1 MNTLEQAKYK
11 FKMANVVEKL
21 IVVNVVVFVLMYL
34 FQVVF
39 FLFEMPFNTIEEWL
53 VFSKDPEDLLYKPW
67 SIITYAFLHQGIF
80 HIFFNML
87 ILYYFG
93 NYFLTYFTP
102 KRLLNFYFL
111 GAIAGA
117 LVYLLSYNFFPV
129 FSGVGRS
136 YMLGASASVMAI
148 LVGIATKVP
157 NLGVRLILIGTVKL
171 WQIAAVFIVLDL
183 VRMPLGNAGG
193 HLAHL
198 GGALLGYLY
207 VKQLDK
213 GNDIGA
219 WWESLSDWFVGLF
232 SSSSKKKPF
241 RTVHRNTSSRKTT
254 PKSRKPSGQDKGD
267 KQKKIDT
274 ILDKISKSGYD
285 SLSKDEKD
293 FLFKSGNED

>member
-1 MNTLEQAKYK
+1 MNTIEQAKYK
-11 FKMANVVEKL
+11 FRMASVVEKL
-21 IVVNVVVFVLMYL
+21 IVINVLIFVLMYL
-34 FQVVF
+34 IQVVF
-39 FLFEMPFNTIEEWL
+39 FLFEMPLNTISDWL

-157 NLGVRLILIGTVKL
+157 NLGVRLVLIGTVKL
-171 WQIAAVFIVLDL
+171 WHIAAVFIVLDL

-198 GGALLGYLY
+198 GGAFLGYLY
-207 VKQLDK
+207 VKQLDR

-219 WWESLSDWFVGLF
+219 WWETFSDWFVGLF
-232 SSSSKKKPF
+232 SSSKEKPF
-241 RTVHRNTSSRKTT
+241 RTVHRNKKAQKTT
-254 PKSRKPSGQDKGD
+254 PKSRKPSGQDKGE

-285 SLSKDEKD
+285 SLTKDEKD

>member
-1 MNTLEQAKYK
+1 MNTFEQAKYK
-11 FKMANVVEKL
+11 FRMANVVEKL
-21 IVVNVVVFVLMYL
+21 IVVNVLTFVLIYL

-39 FLFEMPFNTIEEWL
+39 FLFEMPLNTISDWL

-67 SIITYAFLHQGIF
+67 SIITYAFLHQGLF

-87 ILYYFG
+87 ILFYFG

-102 KRLLNFYFL
+102 KRLLNFYFM

-136 YMLGASASVMAI
+136 YMLGASASVMAV

-171 WQIAAVFIVLDL
+171 WQIAAVFVVLDL
-183 VRMPLGNAGG
+183 VRMPMGNAGG

-198 GGALLGYLY
+198 GGAILGYVY

-232 SSSSKKKPF
+232 SSSKKKPF
-241 RTVHRNTSSRKTT
+241 RTVHRTSTTRKSQ
-254 PKSRKPSGQDKGD
+254 PKKQDKGE
-267 KQKKIDT
+267 KQKKIDI

-285 SLSKDEKD
+285 SLSKEEKD

>member
-1 MNTLEQAKYK
+1 MELIEISI
-11 FKMANVVEKL
+11 FK
-21 IVVNVVVFVLMYL
+21 FVLMYL
-34 FQVVF
+34 LQVVF
-39 FLFEMPFNTIEEWL
+39 FLFEMPLNTISDWL

-93 NYFLTYFTP
+93 NYFLIYFTP

-117 LVYLLSYNFFPV
+117 LVYLISYNFFPV
-129 FSGVGRS
+129 FAGVGRS

-171 WQIAAVFIVLDL
+171 WHIAAVFIVLDL
-183 VRMPLGNAGG
+183 VRMPMGNAGG

-219 WWESLSDWFVGLF
+219 WWESLSDRFVGMF

-241 RTVHRNTSSRKTT
+241 RTVHRNTTSRKTT
-254 PKSRKPSGQDKGD
+254 AKKQDKGD
-267 KQKKIDT
+267 KQKRIDT

>member
-1 MNTLEQAKYK
+1 MNTIEQAKYK
-11 FKMANVVEKL
+11 FRMANVVEKL

-34 FQVVF
+34 LQVVF
-39 FLFEMPFNTIEEWL
+39 FLFEMPLNTISDWL

-93 NYFLTYFTP
+93 NYFLIYFTP

-117 LVYLLSYNFFPV
+117 LVYLISYNFFPV
-129 FSGVGRS
+129 FAGVGRS

-171 WQIAAVFIVLDL
+171 WHIAAVFIVLDL
-183 VRMPLGNAGG
+183 VRMPMGNAGG

-219 WWESLSDWFVGLF
+219 WWESLSDRFVGMF

-241 RTVHRNTSSRKTT
+241 RTVHRNTTSRKTT
-254 PKSRKPSGQDKGD
+254 AKKQDKGD
-267 KQKKIDT
+267 KQKRIDT

>member
-11 FKMANVVEKL
+11 FRMANVVEKL

-34 FQVVF
+34 IQVIL
-39 FLFEMPFNTIEEWL
+39 FLFELPLTSVSEWL
-53 VFSKDPEDLLYKPW
+53 VFSKDPGDMLYKPW
-67 SIITYAFLHQGIF
+67 SIITYAFLHQGLL

-87 ILYYFG
+87 ILFYFG
-93 NYFLTYFTP
+93 NYFLIYFTP

-136 YMLGASASVMAI
+136 YLLGASASVMAI

-157 NLGVRLILIGTVKL
+157 NLGVRLFLIGTVKL

-183 VRMPLGNAGG
+183 VRMPMGNAGG

-198 GGALLGYLY
+198 GGALLGYVY

-232 SSSSKKKPF
+232 SSSKKKPF
-241 RTVHRNTSSRKTT
+241 RTVHRNTTARKAT
-254 PKSRKPSGQDKGD
+254 PNKPDKGE
-267 KQKKIDT
+267 KQKKIDA

-285 SLSKDEKD
+285 SLSKEEKD